1 MRLLLMSMVLTALL
15 LSGVAAAESLSPV
28 REPAVAGSFYPAERR
43 QLQET
48 IDTFLNTAATPAVEG
63 ELVALVV
70 PHAGYPYSGSAAA
83 HAYQRLRGTALHRV
97 ILIGPAHRVAVN
109 GAAVFSRGSWRT
121 PLGTVPVDERMAAAL
136 LDEAAGVTADP
147 RPFADEHSL
156 EVQLPF
162 LQRVLGEF
170 AIVPV
175 LVGSP
180 NPATVAS
187 LTTKLARLLRTEPGT
202 LLVCSTD
209 LSHYHNAAT
218 AHTKDRLVIDAVQ
231 RMAVKDLDRSLRQ
244 GQAEACGGWPLQ
256 LTMTAARGAGAT
268 NGVLYRYADS
278 GAATGDNRQVVG
290 YAAMGLYRTPLT
302 VARRAELLRIARQT
316 VSAHVTGRPLPELVC
331 NDPRLAADGAAF
343 VTLRGKTGEL
353 RGCIGA
359 IQPVEA
365 LCLSVRSNAI
375 AAASRD
381 YRFPPVRPDELA
393 GLDLEITVLSPMEP
407 VATLNEIRIGIHGL
421 YLEAGGTSSVFLPQV
436 APEQG
441 WDLTTTLRQLSR
453 KAGLPA
459 EAWQSGR
466 LYRFTAEIIDAAQT
480 GP

>member
-1 MRLLLMSMVLTALL
+1 MRLLLMTMVLTALQL
-15 LSGVAAAESLSPV
+15 TGVAAAELASAV

-43 QLQET
+43 QLQEAV
-48 IDTFLNTAATPAVEG
+48 DALLAAAATPPVEG

-70 PHAGYPYSGSAAA
+70 PHAGYPYSGAAAA
-83 HAYQRLRGTALHRV
+83 HAYQRLRGMAIRRV
-97 ILIGPAHRVAVN
+97 ILIGPAHRVPVS
-109 GAAVFSRGSWRT
+109 GAAIFSRGSWRT
-121 PLGTVPVDERMAAAL
+121 PLGTVPVDERLAAAL
-136 LDEAAGVTADP
+136 LDETAGVTADP
-147 RPFADEHSL
+147 RPFAGEHSL

-162 LQRVLGEF
+162 LQRVLGEI

-180 NPATVAS
+180 TPATVAS
-187 LTTKLARLLRTEPGT
+187 LTARLARLLRTEPGT

-209 LSHYHNAAT
+209 LSHYHDAAT
-218 AHTKDRLVIDAVQ
+218 AHAKDRLVVDAVQ
-231 RMAVKDLDRSLRQ
+231 RMAVKDLDRKLRH

-256 LTMTAARGAGAT
+256 LALTAARGAGAT
-268 NGVLYRYADS
+268 TGVLYRYADS
-278 GAATGDNRQVVG
+278 GETTGDHRQVVG

-302 VARRAELLRIARQT
+302 ATRRTELLRIARQT
-316 VSAHVTGRPLPELVC
+316 VNAYVAGRPLPELAC
-331 NDPRLAADGAAF
+331 SDPRLAADGAAF
-343 VTLRGKTGEL
+343 VTLRGENGEL

-365 LCLSVRSNAI
+365 LCQSVRGNAI
-375 AAASRD
+375 AAAARD

-393 GLDLEITVLSPMEP
+393 GLDLEITVLSPLEP
-407 VATLNEIRIGIHGL
+407 VATLDEIRIGTHGI

-441 WDLTTTLRQLSR
+441 WDLDTTLRQLSR
-453 KAGLPA
+453 KAGLPP

-466 LYRFTAEIIDAAQT
+466 LYRFTAEIIHDAPS
-480 GP
+480 GR